1 MTKREYVWALVR
13 TTVALSLM
21 ALALWGGDLASW
33 AYSSLDACGIRI
45 LIGATALALLAWPI
59 VRQYYDKKISRW
71 KLRKISRHVARK
83 AVRGYLGPAASLWL
97 VGAILDDF
105 KEQVPEACRDDGTMD
120 GHALTEWMENSMA
133 RDFKEKY
140 RAKLIGEEYRHD
152 I

>member
-1 MTKREYVWALVR
+1 M
-13 TTVALSLM
+13 
-21 ALALWGGDLASW
+21 
-33 AYSSLDACGIRI
+33 
-45 LIGATALALLAWPI
+45 
-59 VRQYYDKKISRW
+59 
-71 KLRKISRHVARK
+71 
-83 AVRGYLGPAASLWL
+83 RGYLGPAASLWL

-140 RAKLIGEEYRHD
+140 RAKLIGEEYRPD